1 MPTSEEDEPEK
12 SLPLALQGLFYKVC
26 VFIYMCMHFVLCICV
41 HVYAVHGVHCA

>member
-26 VFIYMCMHFVLCICV
+26 VYVGGRGALSHS
-41 HVYAVHGVHCA
+41 